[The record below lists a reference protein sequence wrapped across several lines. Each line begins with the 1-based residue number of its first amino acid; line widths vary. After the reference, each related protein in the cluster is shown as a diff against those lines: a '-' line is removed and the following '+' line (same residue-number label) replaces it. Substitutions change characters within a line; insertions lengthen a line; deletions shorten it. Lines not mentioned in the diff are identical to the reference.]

1 MKIIKLIA
9 ENVKGLKAIE
19 IVPDQNFQIIGGKN
33 GQGKSSVLDSI
44 WLALGGKDAAKGTA
58 QPIRN
63 GEETAFAQVD
73 LGDIIVTRKWKGD
86 NTTLE
91 VKSKDGA
98 KYGSPQA
105 MLDKLIGN
113 LSFDPLSFAN
123 QDEKKQKATLQDLV
137 GINFDK
143 LDQER
148 KGWYEERTYHNVS
161 AKKLEGALS
170 ELIPPVDVPEA
181 EVSANDIL
189 QELNAAQE
197 VISSNNRKRD
207 GLESLRTHAT
217 QLKNEIT
224 ELEER
229 LNAKKAKYE
238 EVKATGAALKAEV
251 ESLVDPDITG
261 IQSKLQTVEATNTK
275 VRAAAEYRRIEKE
288 IKVYKDSS
296 DFLTAKIKDIDEMK
310 LQTLQSAEF
319 PINGLSFDESGVT
332 FNNVPF
338 KQCSAAERLKVSM
351 AMAIALNPQLRVIRI
366 LDGSL
371 LDSDNLE
378 LIHTMAKEKD
388 YQVWVEVVDSSG
400 TMGITIENGEVN
412 EAKKEAV

>member
-19 IVPDQNFQIIGGKN
+19 IVPHENFQVIGGKN

-44 WLALGGKDAAKGTA
+44 WLALGGKEAAKSVDK
-58 QPIRN
+58 PIRN

-73 LGDIIVTRKWKGD
+73 LGDIVVTRKWKGD
-86 NTTLE
+86 TTTLE

-98 KYGSPQA
+98 KYSSPQG

-123 QDEKKQKATLQDLV
+123 QEDKKQKATLQELV

-143 LDQER
+143 LDIER
-148 KGWYEERTYHNVS
+148 KGWYEERTFNNVS

-170 ELIPPVDVPEA
+170 ELIPPNGAPEEEISASDIIDELNEAQNVISKNAAKRREMDGYRSEYKRLNEEIKGMEEVLRQKKHTLEKIYKDA
-181 EVSANDIL
+181 EAVSA
-189 QELNAAQE
+189 
-197 VISSNNRKRD
+197 
-207 GLESLRTHAT
+207 
-217 QLKNEIT
+217 
-224 ELEER
+224 
-229 LNAKKAKYE
+229 
-238 EVKATGAALKAEV
+238 EVKA
-251 ESLVDPDITG
+251 LVDPDTTT
-261 IQSKLQTVEATNTK
+261 IQEKLQTVESTNAK
-275 VRAAAEYRRIEKE
+275 VRAAKEYRRIEKE
-288 IKVYKDSS
+288 IKSFKDASA
-296 DFLTAKIKDIDEMK
+296 FLTGKIQDIDDLK

-319 PINGLSFDESGVT
+319 PIVGLSFDENGVT
-332 FNNVPF
+332 FNGVPF

-371 LDSDNLE
+371 LDSDNLK
-378 LIHTMAKEKD
+378 LIEDMAKEKD

-400 TMGITIENGEVN
+400 TMGINIENGEVN
-412 EAKKEAV
+412 KDAF